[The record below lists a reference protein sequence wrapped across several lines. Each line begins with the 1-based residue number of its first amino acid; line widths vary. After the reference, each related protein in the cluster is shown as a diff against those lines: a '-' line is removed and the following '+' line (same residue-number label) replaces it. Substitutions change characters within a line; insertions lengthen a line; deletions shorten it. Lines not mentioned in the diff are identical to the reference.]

1 MPTALK
7 IVATPLGNIRDITLR
22 AQAEIA
28 QADVILAEDTR
39 HTQKLTQALGIALKS
54 DCRLLSCDAHKEVGR
69 IDTVLE
75 LLRANK
81 KVILVSDA
89 GCPAISDPGSLLV
102 QGVIEHG
109 LCVEVIPGPSAIT
122 AAIMGAGLDTTR
134 FAFLG
139 FLPKKK
145 SARKSLITDSYKVGL
160 ALVIYESPHRIN
172 ELLVELF
179 LHLGPQRVVVARE
192 LTKIYETFHR
202 GKLGAVLSPPILD
215 KGECVVVVDA
225 GSIVPDHEEAHDDIN
240 AFIKERLQDGHSAK
254 DVAHDVALTYSMK
267 KKDAYQRVLTL
278 QGKI

>member
-7 IVATPLGNIRDITLR
+7 IVATPLGNIRDISLR

-28 QADVILAEDTR
+28 QADVIFAEDTR
-39 HTQKLTQALGIALKS
+39 HTLKLTQALGIALKP

-69 IDTVLE
+69 IDVVLE
-75 LLRANK
+75 FLRANR

-109 LCVEVIPGPSAIT
+109 FHVEVIPGPSAIT

-160 ALVIYESPHRIN
+160 ALVIYESPHRISD
-172 ELLVELF
+172 LLGELF
-179 LHLGPQRVVVARE
+179 SYLGPKRVVVGRE
-192 LTKIYETFHR
+192 LTKMYETFHR
-202 GKLGAVLSPPILD
+202 GKLGAALSPPIVD

-225 GSIVPDHEEAHDDIN
+225 GNIPSDHEEEHGDLD
-240 AFIKERLQDGHSAK
+240 AFISAQLQAGHSAK
-254 DVAHDVALTYSMK
+254 DVAQEMALKFSMK
-267 KKDAYQRVLTL
+267 KKDAYQRVLASL
-278 QGKI
+278 GKI